1 MAKDKRIIA
10 FVDFSESTDKLVN
23 YAICI
28 SQKISAETHFI
39 NIVDLY
45 KDDPLLD
52 NIFVDRCEK
61 RLLATAQ
68 SRMEALLSELEKTDH
83 KCTGEV
89 VCGNQLETIAGLSMA
104 NRSDMILMNLH

>member
-1 MAKDKRIIA
+1 MEKEKKIIA
-10 FVDFSESTDKLVN
+10 FVDFSESTDKLVDC
-23 YAICI
+23 AISI
-28 SQKISAETHFI
+28 SEKVSAETHFI

-52 NIFVDRCEK
+52 NVFVDRCEK

-68 SRMEALLSELEKTDH
+68 SRMEDLLSELEKKDH

-89 VCGNQLETIAGLSMA
+89 VCGNQLETIAGLTMT
-104 NRSDMILMNLH
+104 NHSDMILMNLH